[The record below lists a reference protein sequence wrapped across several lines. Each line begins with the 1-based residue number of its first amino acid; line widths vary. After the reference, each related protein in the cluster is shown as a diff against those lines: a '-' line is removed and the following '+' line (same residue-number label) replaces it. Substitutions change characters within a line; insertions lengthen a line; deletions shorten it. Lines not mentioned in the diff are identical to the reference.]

1 MTAASSAS
9 GPAAAPPGRGA
20 PGPRYLAVD
29 AGNSKTLALVVDGEG
44 EVLGRGRAGCGDI
57 YGAATVEDALGAVF
71 GAVDRAMAE
80 ARVAANGIASAA
92 FRLAGVDYAEDR
104 DFWDGQV
111 RARLGSLGRW
121 SIKNDAFASL
131 RLLDGSGVA
140 VGITVGTGPAVAA
153 RAPDGREEC
162 SGMFVF
168 DDLGGAG
175 LGNAGLE
182 AACRS
187 WMGVGPETS
196 LTTALCDLY
205 GVADAWELRHAFTRR
220 FGALP
225 GSELWRA
232 SRLVLAA
239 CDAGDPVATGIVA
252 HQAHAFVG
260 YAQWCARRVG
270 VDLASGELPVLLN
283 GSVATS
289 QSPAMRAALAA
300 ELQRVAPAAAVTV
313 ASAPPLSGVVLDA
326 LAEGGVSVG
335 PELVARVGG
344 GEHPEDFLQT

>member
-1 MTAASSAS
+1 MTASSS
-9 GPAAAPPGRGA
+9 GAGAPPGRGA
-20 PGPRYLAVD
+20 PGARYLAVD

-44 EVLGRGRAGCGDI
+44 EVLGRGRAGRGDI
-57 YGAATVEDALGAVF
+57 YGAASVEEALGAVF

-80 ARVAANGIASAA
+80 ARVVPGAIVSAA
-92 FRLAGVDYAEDR
+92 FRLAGVDYPEDR
-104 DFWDGQV
+104 EFWDAQV
-111 RARLGSLGRW
+111 RARLGALGRW

-153 RAPDGREEC
+153 RGRDGREEC

-187 WMGVGPETS
+187 WMDLGPRTA
-196 LTTALCDLY
+196 LTAALCDLY
-205 GVADAWELRHAFTRR
+205 GVADAWELRHVFTRR

-225 GSELWRA
+225 ASELWRA

-252 HQAHAFVG
+252 RQAHAFVG

-283 GSVATS
+283 GSVVTS
-289 QSPAMRAALAA
+289 QSPAMRAALAE
-300 ELQRVAPAAAVTV
+300 ELHRVAPAAQVVV
-313 ASAPPLSGVVLDA
+313 AAAPPLGGVVLDA
-326 LAEGGVSVG
+326 LAEGGVEVG

>member
-80 ARVAANGIASAA
+80 ARVVPAGIASAA
-92 FRLAGVDYAEDR
+92 FRLAGVDYPEDR
-104 DFWDGQV
+104 EFWDGQV
-111 RARLGSLGRW
+111 RARLGALGRW

-153 RAPDGREEC
+153 RGPDGREEC

-175 LGNAGLE
+175 LGNAALE

-187 WMGVGPETS
+187 WMGLGPETS
-196 LTTALCDLY
+196 LTDALRELY
-205 GVADAWELRHAFTRR
+205 GAADAWELRHLFTRR

-225 GSELWRA
+225 ASDLWRA

-239 CDAGDPVATGIVA
+239 CDAGDPVASRIVA
-252 HQAHAFVG
+252 RQAHAFVG

-270 VDLASGELPVLLN
+270 VDLATGDLPVLLN

-300 ELQRVAPAAAVTV
+300 ELHRVAPAAAVTV

-326 LAEGGVSVG
+326 LAEGGVDVG

>member
-1 MTAASSAS
+1 MT
-9 GPAAAPPGRGA
+9 PPSPGA

-44 EVLGRGRAGCGDI
+44 AVLGRGRAGCGDI
-57 YGAATVEDALGAVF
+57 YGAPTVDDALGAVF

-80 ARVAANGIASAA
+80 ARVLPAGIASAA
-92 FRLAGVDYAEDR
+92 FRLAGVDYPEDR
-104 DFWDGQV
+104 EFWDGQV
-111 RARLGSLGRW
+111 RARLGALGRW

-153 RAPDGREEC
+153 RGPDGREEC

-175 LGNAGLE
+175 LGNAALE
-182 AACRS
+182 AACRA
-187 WMGVGPETS
+187 WMGIGPET
-196 LTTALCDLY
+196 ALAGGLCALY
-205 GVADAWELRHAFTRR
+205 GVADAGELRHAFTRR

-225 GSELWRA
+225 ASDLWRA
-232 SRLVLAA
+232 SRLVLDA
-239 CDAGDPVATGIVA
+239 CDAGDPVATRVVA
-252 HQAHAFVG
+252 DQAAAFVR

-270 VDLASGELPVLLN
+270 VDLASGALPVLLN

-300 ELQRVAPAAAVTV
+300 ELGRVAPAVEVSV
-313 ASAPPLSGVVLDA
+313 AGAPPLSGVVLDA
-326 LAEGGVSVG
+326 LAEGGVAVG
-335 PELVARVGG
+335 PELVARVGRDA
-344 GEHPEDFLQT
+344 HPEDFLRT